1 MLVRCNSAKLHR
13 LLDPPLRDILIARC
27 YFLPAEVHRIKM
39 GVEGHLK
46 ENQTPVQTMQ
56 MSGGMTK
63 QEQTKQN
70 KQTNKL
76 KEGTISGM

>member
-1 MLVRCNSAKLHR
+1 
-13 LLDPPLRDILIARC
+13 
-27 YFLPAEVHRIKM
+27 M